1 MAIRQWK
8 PKPLAITPEDTIEQR
23 RGGRYVCTT
32 AWGSIEKADK
42 GLHNPVRPRN
52 AHPLHDGQ
60 LSRVGWW
67 REQVVGHVG
76 VLRMQVRLG
85 SARLAFAG
93 IAGVC
98 ADPRARNRGIASD
111 LMKDSLVASRQAG
124 LSFSVLFGIHN
135 FYHRFGFVPAWAKHT
150 ITAKVGDL
158 PGTPHWRARK
168 AGKADVPKMF
178 EHYERLYGAMDGS
191 AVREPRLF
199 LRRKK
204 DAVFILQ
211 GPHKADWAYAVFRTP
226 MGDGGGLLHLLEA
239 SGNGADWPEAVL
251 HQAARHAGKVQQ
263 EEVTFALP
271 AAHPVCWQ
279 MTFRN
284 ATAKIEYA
292 RNGAAMAAV
301 LDFAGLARAMAPEW
315 CRLASTAGTPVPREG
330 LAIRLRDEYYR
341 WWPNRADGRTEQ
353 MSAMP
358 RKIDVEFNDAL
369 ARLVM
374 GYGEPDE
381 ILHHYGMRVKEIA
394 LPIVRAIFPAR
405 QCAFSPVDYF

>member
-1 MAIRQWK
+1 MRAPCIIIRVTAIRS
-8 PKPLAITPEDTIEQR
+8 R
-23 RGGRYVCTT
+23 SRT
-32 AWGSIEKADK
+32 API
-42 GLHNPVRPRN
+42 
-52 AHPLHDGQ
+52 
-60 LSRVGWW
+60 
-67 REQVVGHVG
+67 
-76 VLRMQVRLG
+76 
-85 SARLAFAG
+85 
-93 IAGVC
+93 
-98 ADPRARNRGIASD
+98 D

-330 LAIRLRDEYYR
+330 LAIDQEAVGSSQQSHGILSEELSLVEPGFSQVSCQVPVLSQA
-341 WWPNRADGRTEQ
+341 WIA
-353 MSAMP
+353 MSGQH
-358 RKIDVEFNDAL
+358 F
-369 ARLVM
+369 
-374 GYGEPDE
+374 
-381 ILHHYGMRVKEIA
+381 
-394 LPIVRAIFPAR
+394 
-405 QCAFSPVDYF
+405 